1 MYSDTDFKALPGEI
15 AMNIKDGCILTRE
28 GLGEAKRLKVALKIY
43 LGVDDSIVGSSGI
56 IGLLKE
62 IEKEKSIRKAALKI
76 GLNYRKAW
84 SKLYYAEKKLGIRLV
99 EKGKGRQGSKLTKE
113 AHYLL
118 KIYDYVVCK
127 IGELEREIGLPIS
140 LR

>member
-1 MYSDTDFKALPGEI
+1 
-15 AMNIKDGCILTRE
+15 MNIEEDCILTRE
-28 GLGEAKRLKVALKIY
+28 GQGEVERFKIAVKIY
-43 LGVDDSIVGSSGI
+43 LGIDDNIVGSSGI
-56 IGLLKE
+56 MGLLKA
-62 IEKEKSIRKAALKI
+62 IEREKSIRKAALKM

-127 IGELEREIGLPIS
+127 IGELEREVGLPIS